1 MYRLVLEF
9 KLLTA
14 AVFQDSLALLVRAFV
29 FAAPIFVFLNQR
41 KENQL
46 TAIVAYDL
54 QDVDELLEDV
64 RAWADAEDPW
74 ALKWT
79 VFLPFANAIFAE

>member
-14 AVFQDSLALLVRAFV
+14 AVFQDSLALFVRAFV
-29 FAAPIFVFLNQR
+29 FAAPIFVLLDQG
-41 KENQL
+41 KKNQL
-46 TAIVAYDL
+46 AAVVACDL

-64 RAWADAEDPW
+64 RARSDA
-74 ALKWT
+74 
-79 VFLPFANAIFAE
+79 